1 VIRLAVAVMR
11 AHGVRIARS
20 AAQQLFELQNGR
32 LNRPGGGRCRHVES
46 KCTSPEYQASG
57 FGRRPPGFVPRIT
70 GPQPK
75 ARTLEPSPP
84 DGVLFEVGE
93 RTLHAMEKR
102 HLEIDAAAQIA
113 QQIRHRRA
121 AGLVE
126 HPAHGPRA
134 RRIRELCLRAVE
146 T

>member
-1 VIRLAVAVMR
+1 MGAVFNSETEAIRRAHASCAQSSASVQSLVTLIRVATILGYDSAATAVTAVAALVVLW
-11 AHGVRIARS
+11 ALV
-20 AAQQLFELQNGR
+20 
-32 LNRPGGGRCRHVES
+32 
-46 KCTSPEYQASG
+46 
-57 FGRRPPGFVPRIT
+57 T
-70 GPQPK
+70 G
-75 ARTLEPSPP
+75 S
-84 DGVLFEVGE
+84 LFEVGE